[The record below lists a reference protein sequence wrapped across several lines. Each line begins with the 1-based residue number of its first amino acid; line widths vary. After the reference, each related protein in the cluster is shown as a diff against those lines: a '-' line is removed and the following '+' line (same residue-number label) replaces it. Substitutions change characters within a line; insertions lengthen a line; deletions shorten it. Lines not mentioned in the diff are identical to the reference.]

1 MRLKT
6 RVLIIVLSSLIG
18 LMVMGLFGLYAMRQS
33 MMEERRTQI
42 TQLLDFADGQLRHYH
57 ELETSGK
64 LSRKEAQARAIEAI
78 GAQREGDN
86 YFFIRSL
93 KDDTFVWHQATG
105 WTHGR
110 SDVSGCAGQ
119 ERNEQGVHR
128 VEYAQAQCLGQNAI
142 PQTQRCTQIR
152 ALGLDA
158 RSGLFH

>member
-86 YFFIRSL
+86 
-93 KDDTFVWHQATG
+93 
-105 WTHGR
+105 
-110 SDVSGCAGQ
+110 
-119 ERNEQGVHR
+119 
-128 VEYAQAQCLGQNAI
+128 
-142 PQTQRCTQIR
+142 
-152 ALGLDA
+152 
-158 RSGLFH
+158 